1 MSEKKRRTCT
11 ICGAGFVPTGNN
23 QKYCPDCRKQLQENG
38 TVKEAYLRYQKARQP
53 GSVIKSQIETPEDNI
68 LQDAETRQEVGNNE
82 SGGSYENVKYCGPF
96 VTMYEK
102 EEKMN
107 GGNGGGGG
115 GTHKEILTIPI
126 EEQVKKFKRELPDW
140 EGFVERASEILLAY
154 GRNELIDK
162 DEFLARIRERLED
175 F

>member
-1 MSEKKRRTCT
+1 MADKKRRTCT

-82 SGGSYENVKYCGPF
+82 SGGSYENVKYFGPF

-102 EEKMN
+102 EEEPPA
-107 GGNGGGGG
+107 GGGGHSG
-115 GTHKEILTIPI
+115 HCETVIYYPDAPTENRRDLPEWEQFVEDAKEILL
-126 EEQVKKFKRELPDW
+126 R
-140 EGFVERASEILLAY
+140 Y
-154 GRNELIDK
+154 GRGELIDK
-162 DEFLARIRERLED
+162 EEFLARIRERLED